1 MKRLLIMGPPGS
13 GKGTQSARI
22 AERYGIPAVSTGD
35 IFRANMAEGT
45 PLGVEA
51 KKYVDSGGYVPDS
64 VTNGM
69 LRSRL
74 EEDDAR
80 HGFLLDGYPRTLAQV
95 DFLDE
100 ILAAQGAK
108 LDRVI
113 ELVVDRE
120 ETVARLLQR
129 AQDEGRTDDTEDV
142 IRKRQQLY
150 ADETAPLLPVYA
162 ERGLLVKVD
171 GMGEVDVVADRLV
184 AAVDGDHN

>member
-13 GKGTQSARI
+13 GKGTQSELI
-22 AERYGIPAVSTGD
+22 AQRYGIPAVSTGD

-45 PLGVEA
+45 PLGIEA

-64 VTNGM
+64 VTNEM

-74 EEDDAR
+74 DEDDAR

-113 ELVVDRE
+113 ELVVDQE

-129 AQDEGRTDDTEDV
+129 ARDEGRTDDTEDV
-142 IRKRQQLY
+142 IRRRQQIY
-150 ADETAPLLPVYA
+150 TDETAPLLPVYA
-162 ERGLLVKVD
+162 ERGLLVRVD
-171 GMGEVDVVADRLV
+171 GAGTVDEVSARL
-184 AAVDGDHN
+184 ATAINGDHN